1 MARNEK
7 VMIPRTIKTKSEP
20 VEKKEA
26 LKRTNVPV
34 VGVFKRKFKKK
45 RADGTT
51 YEYEGEIWYVSY
63 QSVDAKGKPI
73 VIKESV
79 GKFTDGHLTSI
90 DDAKVFRAKRITES
104 KHDINPEVIA
114 HKDWTFKKFVIDIY
128 LKESKTL
135 KMAGLKEH
143 KQVLGE
149 ICDGLDEELEKGKR
163 EIHNPKALG
172 KYKFSAIDAIKVGA
186 YLTVKEDR
194 GNADSTRNRHLA
206 AIKKVIRIAFEK
218 GYCPY
223 TTIVDLKKLKTIKEE
238 NERINFLSLEQIPI
252 LLEECEK
259 KGSHIRQIVDFALA
273 TGIRKGRI
281 YKLKWNMIKIADK
294 QIKIP
299 KDKHGGAFNSSL
311 GEGAIRILQ
320 ERFEVKR
327 PDSPYVFYNPD
338 TGDRWYDL
346 RGSFGEAV
354 ANANKVAVEK
364 GIETTGLDSFV
375 FHDCRHTFIS
385 HLVINGTPLA
395 HVQKLAG
402 HRTITM
408 TIRYSHLDKKTLEAG
423 LDNLP
428 YK

>member
-1 MARNEK
+1 MARVEK
-7 VMIPRTIKTKSEP
+7 VMIPRQVKTPKAP
-20 VEKKEA
+20 VEPKEKVQRVSA
-26 LKRTNVPV
+26 ST

-45 RADGTT
+45 RPDGTE
-51 YEYEGEIWYVSY
+51 YEYEGDIWYIGY
-63 QSVDAKGKPI
+63 QVVNAKGKS
-73 VIKESV
+73 VTVKESA
-79 GKFTDGHLTSI
+79 GKFTDGHPTTKE
-90 DDAKVFRAKRITES
+90 DAKDLLARRKTES
-104 KHDINPEVIA
+104 KHAVNPEEIA
-114 HKDWTFKKFVIDIY
+114 HKDWTFKQFTTDIY

-172 KYKFSAIDAIKVGA
+172 KYKFSAIDAVKVGA

-346 RGSFGEAV
+346 RGSFEEAV